1 MRKILITNNKG
12 GCGKSTLAT
21 NLAAYFANEGVTTS
35 LADYEE
41 QGSSVELLDRRS
53 DKFPKISALIG
64 YKDGLKYIPKTTEVL
79 VIDAPARSSNKEL
92 TNLINQVDTI
102 LVPVMPSSID
112 MEASAKYI
120 SEILTRNKIQNKQ
133 AKVALIA
140 NRVRE
145 NTIIFDELD
154 VFLDSYKIP
163 YIATLRETQNY
174 IKSFQKGLGIHVMPP
189 YLAWQ
194 DWEQWEPII
203 DWLNS
208 KKSQIRK

>member
-35 LADYEE
+35 LADYDE
-41 QGSSVELLDRRS
+41 QGSSVEWLDRRS
-53 DKFPKISALIG
+53 DKFPKISSLIG

-92 TNLINQVDTI
+92 TNLINHVDTI

-174 IKSFQKGLGIHVMPP
+174 IKSFQKGLGIHEMPP

-208 KKSQIRK
+208 KKSQISK

>member
-35 LADYEE
+35 LADYDE
-41 QGSSVELLDRRS
+41 QGSSVEWLDRRS
-53 DKFPKISALIG
+53 DKFPKISSLIG
-64 YKDGLKYIPKTTEVL
+64 YKDGLKHIPKATEVL

-92 TNLINQVDTI
+92 TNLINHVDTI

-112 MEASAKYI
+112 IEASAKYI

-174 IKSFQKGLGIHVMPP
+174 IKSFQKGLGIHEMPP

-208 KKSQIRK
+208 KKSQISK

>member
-1 MRKILITNNKG
+1 MRRILITNNKG

-35 LADYEE
+35 LADYDE
-41 QGSSVELLDRRS
+41 QGSSLEWLNRRS
-53 DKFPKISALIG
+53 DKFPKISSLRG
-64 YKDGLKYIPKTTEVL
+64 YKDGLKYMPKTNEVL

-92 TNLINQVDTI
+92 TNLINHIDTI

-112 MEASAKYI
+112 MEASANYI
-120 SEILTRNKIQNKQ
+120 TEILNRNKIQNKQ

-154 VFLDSYKIP
+154 DFLDSYKIP

-174 IKSFQKGLGIHVMPP
+174 IKSFQKGLGIHEMPP
-189 YLAWQ
+189 YLAWK

-208 KKSQIRK
+208 KKSKVSK